1 MFLRNYNILYNGR
14 FRFDVNKKILRKF
27 DKVGFIN
34 EYIEINYFYMVKSSE
49 EKNILSRLLFF
60 IVNLI
65 YDIDFFRFLYL
76 RSFVGGEIIILFLN
90 VEVFMNLRG
99 NEDGFMSE
107 IEEKDE
113 LFFVIFRF
121 LKSVIFEFVKNVE
134 IGIIKNNFVKL
145 DFGVVLFFIYGV
157 GGFFDIWKL

>member
-60 IVNLI
+60 IVNFI

-134 IGIIKNNFVKL
+134 IGIIKNNFVKS

>member
-145 DFGVVLFFIYGV
+145 DFRVVLFFIYGV

>member
-14 FRFDVNKKILRKF
+14 FRFDVNKILRKF

-49 EKNILSRLLFF
+49 EKNILSCLLFF

-113 LFFVIFRF
+113 LFFVIF
-121 LKSVIFEFVKNVE
+121 
-134 IGIIKNNFVKL
+134 
-145 DFGVVLFFIYGV
+145 
-157 GGFFDIWKL
+157 

>member
-113 LFFVIFRF
+113 LLFVICRF

-134 IGIIKNNFVKL
+134 IGIIKNNFVKS

>member
-99 NEDGFMSE
+99 NEDGFMLE

-134 IGIIKNNFVKL
+134 IGIIKNNFVKS

-157 GGFFDIWKL
+157 GGFFNIWKL